1 MPVGESETLLA
12 EKSEQYRPN
21 RHLEKSMKV
30 SKTVETPGYFW
41 LPETPDEKTP
51 GVLSVS
57 KHGEI
62 SVDLVRVLGD
72 YVSEVNLIL
81 NLEHQGIS
89 RVSGIVRDG
98 GHLTLTA
105 CNYLSFES
113 NLAGGLDKVILGAQT
128 AFVGADFQ
136 QGEIAFTEY
145 DFWVEGLS
153 EWLNQSGITTTTD
166 ISTGSGIIEFH
177 QPDPIPHILSD
188 GTTMKFDFASTGPS
202 PFSINALTDVRV
214 TQTPFVSLSSTEPRP
229 IEYFNSLA
237 TKLTKFLTLVVDQNV
252 QIQSIKVHL
261 AHEPEEDG
269 HTHSYPIRL
278 YHAFHP
284 TSDSEIR
291 VRPHEILFSYPAIS
305 DFSNMIN
312 MWLENYDPTSH
323 ANALDSYF
331 ASRSVSPLPPTT
343 RFLNLCQSMEALH
356 GKMFPDERI
365 IPTQEFVPVKAQILK
380 QLPPDFPDSF
390 RSKIGSTNYPS
401 LRDRLESLVGPV
413 EEWFG
418 GSENSKIFAK
428 QVADTRNYLTHL
440 QDRGGRQARNSQEL
454 RDLYAKLDALAT
466 LRVLMLLG
474 LDKRDLTELTQ
485 GTSNRLNQVLTVNDS
500 D

>member
-1 MPVGESETLLA
+1 
-12 EKSEQYRPN
+12 
-21 RHLEKSMKV
+21 MKV
-30 SKTVETPGYFW
+30 SKTIQTPGYFW
-41 LPETPDEKTP
+41 LPETPDERIP

-62 SVDLVRVLGD
+62 SVDLVRVLGN
-72 YVSEVNLIL
+72 YVSEVNSIL
-81 NLEHQGIS
+81 NRKHQGIS

-98 GHLTLTA
+98 GYVTLTA

-136 QGEIAFTEY
+136 QGEMAFTEY

-153 EWLNQSGITTTTD
+153 EWLNQSGITTATD
-166 ISTGSGIIEFH
+166 ISTGSGTIEFH
-177 QPDPIPHILSD
+177 QPEPIPHILSD
-188 GTTMKFDFASTGPS
+188 GITMKFDFVSTGPS
-202 PFSINALTDVRV
+202 PLSIYALTDVRV

-237 TKLTKFLTLVVDQNV
+237 TKLTKFLTLAVDQNV
-252 QIQSIKVHL
+252 QIQSVKVYV
-261 AHEPEEDG
+261 AQETEEEG
-269 HTHSYPIRL
+269 NTHSYPIRL

-284 TSDSEIR
+284 TSDSDIR
-291 VRPHEILFSYPAIS
+291 VSPHGILFSYPAIG
-305 DFSNMIN
+305 DFSNMIIK
-312 MWLENYDPTSH
+312 WLENYDPTAH

-331 ASRSVSPLPPTT
+331 ASRSVFPLPPTT

-365 IPTQEFVPVKAQILK
+365 IPKQEFDPVKTQILK
-380 QLPPDFPDSF
+380 LLPPHFPDSF
-390 RSKIGSTNYPS
+390 KSKVGSTNYPS
-401 LRDRLESLVGPV
+401 LRDRLESLIAPV

-418 GSENSKIFAK
+418 GSENSKNFAK

-440 QDRGGRQARNSQEL
+440 QDRGGQLARNSQEL
-454 RDLYAKLDALAT
+454 RDLHDKLDALAT

-474 LDKRDLTELTQ
+474 LDKRDLTALTQ
-485 GTSNRLNQVLTVNDS
+485 RTSNRLNQVLAVNDS